1 MKTLS
6 RLIHFLVFAMLALPI
21 SACQPTV
28 TTGSEQ
34 IFRLD
39 VPVPEVNIPT
49 EITLQLAAGAGTLAL
64 DGGATSL
71 MQGDITYNAAEYEP
85 EMTNGDG
92 ALLIS
97 QKGPRGL
104 FLKGNPDLI
113 NNWHL
118 QLGEAPMNLLIS
130 LDTGNYTVEFAESLP
145 ADLNIEL
152 NADVGNVDL
161 VFARGLT
168 AQVILGEGGNL
179 KVKAEGDWTES
190 GNGYMLGS
198 GNPEITITVVE
209 MTIGNLTLNSK

>member
-1 MKTLS
+1 
-6 RLIHFLVFAMLALPI
+6 
-21 SACQPTV
+21 V
-28 TTGSEQ
+28 TTGLEQ
-34 IFRLD
+34 TLRLD
-39 VPVPEVNIPT
+39 VPVPEVNIPI
-49 EITLQLAAGAGTLAL
+49 EITLELAAGAGTLAL

-85 EMTNGDG
+85 EMTNRDG

-130 LDTGNYTVEFAESLP
+130 LDTGNYIVEFAESLP
-145 ADLNIEL
+145 ADLNVEL
-152 NADVGNVDL
+152 KADVGNVDL
-161 VFARGLT
+161 VFAHGMT
-168 AQVILGEGGNL
+168 AQVMLGESGNL
-179 KVKAEGDWTES
+179 KVKAQGDWTKS
-190 GNGYMLGS
+190 GHGYMLGG

-209 MTIGNLTLNSK
+209 MTIGNLTLDSK

>member
-1 MKTLS
+1 MKTNAD
-6 RLIHFLVFAMLALPI
+6 LIPFLVFAMLALLI

-34 IFRLD
+34 IFHLD

-64 DGGATSL
+64 DGGAASL
-71 MQGDITYNAAEYEP
+71 MQGDIMYNAAEYEP

-113 NNWHL
+113 NNWDL
-118 QLGEAPMNLLIS
+118 QLGEGAMSLIIS

-145 ADLNIEL
+145 ADLNVEL
-152 NADVGNVDL
+152 KADVGNVDL
-161 VFARGLT
+161 IFAPGVT
-168 AQVILGEGGNL
+168 AQVILGEGGNP
-179 KVKAEGDWTES
+179 KVKAEGDWTKS
-190 GNGYMLGS
+190 GNAYTLGA

-209 MTIGNLTLNSK
+209 LTLGNLTLDGK